1 MPPTLMNLSIQ
12 EIEMDETNPRI
23 QRALS
28 MYGDEITAER
38 IALALKE
45 GSSDESGGSTTTFNR
60 LRNSIKKNKGI
71 INPIVVNK
79 KQNKYICIE
88 GNTRLLIYRDFYE
101 DREKT
106 GDEQWL
112 YIPCLVHE
120 DADEEEIDAI
130 RLQAHL
136 IGPRQW
142 DPYSK
147 AKYLHHLWHVEYLTQ
162 EQIIEYCGGNPKQ
175 IQDSIRAYNMV
186 EEVYKPLLKNEEDFD
201 HTRFSGFV
209 EYQDPKVQ
217 EAVLGANFTEKDFS
231 LWLHKRNKIKRLEH
245 VRLLPKIMQN
255 KEAREAFLREGSDA
269 ADRILKQPSLEE
281 LIEKLNIKEFLEA
294 VQRKIDTLP
303 YGEIEQYKKDP
314 DMLEITEETIK
325 KLEDFK
331 ETIRSS

>member
-1 MPPTLMNLSIQ
+1 MPALTKLSIQ
-12 EIEMDETNPRI
+12 EIEMDKTNPRI

-45 GSSDESGGSTTTFNR
+45 GSGDEDGGSTTTFNR
-60 LRNSIKKNKGI
+60 LKNSIKKNKGI

-79 KQNKYICIE
+79 KQNEYVCIE

-101 DREKT
+101 GRDKAD
-106 GDEQWL
+106 DEQWL

-147 AKYLHHLWHVEYLTQ
+147 AKYLHYLWNVEYLSAD
-162 EQIIEYCGGNPKQ
+162 QIIEYCGGNRRQ
-175 IQDSIRAYNMV
+175 IEDSITAYNMV
-186 EEVYKPLLKNEEDFD
+186 EEVYKPLLKSEEDFD

-217 EAVLGANFTEKDFS
+217 EAVLDAGFDTKDFS
-231 LWLHKRNKIKRLEH
+231 LWLHKRKIKRLDH

-255 KEAREAFLREGSDA
+255 KEAKEAFLQEGSDA

-281 LIEKLNIKEFLEA
+281 LIKKLDIKEFLEA
-294 VQRKIDTLP
+294 VQHKIDTLP
-303 YGEIEQYKKDP
+303 YGEIERYKKDP
-314 DMLEITEETIK
+314 DVLEVAEETIK
-325 KLEDFK
+325 KLGDFK
-331 ETIRSS
+331 ESISSS

>member
-1 MPPTLMNLSIQ
+1 MPTLTKLSIK
-12 EIEMDETNPRI
+12 EIEMDKTNPRI

-45 GSSDESGGSTTTFNR
+45 GSGDENGGSTTTFNR

-79 KQNKYICIE
+79 KQNEYICIE

-101 DREKT
+101 EREKAD
-106 GDEQWL
+106 DEQWL

-120 DADEEEIDAI
+120 NADEEEIDAI

-147 AKYLHHLWHVEYLTQ
+147 AKYLHYLWNVEYLTTD
-162 EQIIEYCGGNPKQ
+162 QIIEYCGGSRRQ
-175 IQDSIRAYNMV
+175 IEDNITAYNMV
-186 EEVYKPLLKNEEDFD
+186 EEVYKPLLKNKEDFD

-209 EYQDPKVQ
+209 EYQDPKIQ
-217 EAVLGANFTEKDFS
+217 EAVLDAGFDTKDFS
-231 LWLHKRNKIKRLEH
+231 MWLHKRNKIKRLEH

-255 KEAREAFLREGSDA
+255 KEAKETFLREGSEA

-281 LIEKLNIKEFLEA
+281 LIEKLDIKEFLEA
-294 VQRKIDTLP
+294 VQRKINTLR

-314 DMLEITEETIK
+314 DMLEIIEETIR

-331 ETIRSS
+331 ESIRSS